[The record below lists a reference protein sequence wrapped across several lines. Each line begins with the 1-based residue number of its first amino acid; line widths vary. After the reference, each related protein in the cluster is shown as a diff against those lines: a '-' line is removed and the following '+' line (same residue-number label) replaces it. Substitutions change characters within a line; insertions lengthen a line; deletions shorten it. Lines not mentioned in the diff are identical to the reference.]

1 MQAQQQNVDNIAN
14 NIANSGTTGFKR
26 GRIQF
31 QDLIYQNLRAAGG
44 AVNSQANLPVGLE
57 IGLGTR
63 SIANTRNFVQGD
75 YQQTG
80 QPTHMTIEGSGF
92 FQIRLTNGD
101 IAYTRDGSFELDNQG
116 QLVTTGGYVV
126 EPGITIPQ
134 NATRISVGNDGT
146 VSVGVPGQLNETQ
159 VGQIQLA
166 VFSNPGGLSSQGGNL
181 FKATGSSG
189 DPQVGTPDNEGY
201 GKISQGFLEGS
212 NVNVV
217 EELVNMI
224 SAQRIYETNSKVIT
238 TADRMLGTINQA
250 VN

>member
-1 MQAQQQNVDNIAN
+1 
-14 NIANSGTTGFKR
+14 
-26 GRIQF
+26 
-31 QDLIYQNLRAAGG
+31 
-44 AVNSQANLPVGLE
+44 
-57 IGLGTR
+57 
-63 SIANTRNFVQGD
+63 
-75 YQQTG
+75 
-80 QPTHMTIEGSGF
+80 MTIEGSGF
-92 FQIRLTNGD
+92 FQVRQTNGD

-116 QLVTTGGYVV
+116 QLVTTSGYVV

-146 VSVGVPGQLNETQ
+146 VSVAVPGQLNETQ

-166 VFSNPGGLSSQGGNL
+166 VFSNPGGLNAVGGNL